1 MPHTLVL
8 GAGPVGLV
16 TAMLLAADGH
26 RVTVLDRDPA
36 DSRTT
41 AAVFGGEWKR
51 PGVAQFG
58 HTHIFMP
65 AGYQTLARE
74 LPGAAARLLAVGGR
88 PHNMIEGAFGAGE
101 VGERQEGDE
110 RFETVAARR
119 PVLEMALFAEARE
132 TPGITVRCDVKVTGL
147 VTGDARTLGTPHVVG
162 VTTRNGETITA
173 DLVVDAT
180 GRSTRIPALLAD
192 LGAAP
197 TSQHA
202 AVGFRY
208 YTRYF
213 RSEHGD
219 LPAQPTWPIF
229 HYNSISAITAPG
241 DHDTWSLTLVTSGRD
256 QQLRALKDPN
266 VWTRVAASYPD
277 VSHWLA
283 GEPITDVNAMGGTES
298 KHWTY
303 TVDGTPVVTG
313 LVAVGDSWATTNPQF
328 GMGMTVGVRHALL
341 LRESLRKFG
350 ADNPIELALHFDRDT
365 KELLEPIWSGSLNW
379 DEHRLAEI
387 DAEIRGERYTTDDD
401 DWNLRSMLDAVRL
414 RDPHVLRSYAEVGCM
429 LAGPAEVLARPGLVE
444 RIIELGAN
452 APRYPYPGPDRTQ
465 LLEII
470 EAN

>member
-36 DSRTT
+36 DSRTE
-41 AAVFGGEWKR
+41 AAVFAGEWKR

-74 LPGAAARLLAVGGR
+74 LPSAAARLLAAGGR
-88 PHNMIEGAFGAGE
+88 PHNMIGGAFGVGE
-101 VGERQEGDE
+101 VGERQEGDW

-119 PVLEMALFAEARE
+119 PVLEMVLFAEASE
-132 TPGITVRCDVKVTGL
+132 TPGITVRCDVRVTGL
-147 VTGDARTLGTPHVVG
+147 VTGDARTLGAPHVVG
-162 VTTRNGETITA
+162 VITNTGETITA

-180 GRSTRIPALLAD
+180 GRSTQIPTLLAD
-192 LGAAP
+192 IGATP
-197 TSQHA
+197 TEERTN
-202 AVGFRY
+202 VGFRY

-213 RSEHGD
+213 RSQTGD

-229 HYNSISAITAPG
+229 HYNSVSAITAPG
-241 DHDTWSLTLVTSGRD
+241 DNGTWSLTLVTSGRD
-256 QQLRALKDPN
+256 QQLRGLKDAG
-266 VWTRVAASYPD
+266 VWTRVAAGYPD
-277 VSHWLA
+277 VAHWLA
-283 GEPITDVNAMGGTES
+283 GEPITGVNVMGGTES
-298 KHWTY
+298 RRRTY
-303 TVDGTPVVTG
+303 IVDETPVVTG
-313 LVAVGDSWATTNPQF
+313 LVAVGDSWATTNPQN
-328 GMGMTVGVRHALL
+328 GMGMTMGVRHALL

-350 ADNPIELALHFDRDT
+350 PYNPVELAQHFDRDT
-365 KELLEPIWSGSLNW
+365 KELLEPIWRGSLNW

-387 DAEIRGERYTTDDD
+387 DAEIRGESYTTDDG

-414 RDPHVLRSYAEVGCM
+414 RDPWVLRSYAEVGCM

-444 RIIELGAN
+444 RISELGAGGPCY
-452 APRYPYPGPDRTQ
+452 AYPGLDRVQ
-465 LLEII
+465 LLATI
-470 EAN
+470 EAH